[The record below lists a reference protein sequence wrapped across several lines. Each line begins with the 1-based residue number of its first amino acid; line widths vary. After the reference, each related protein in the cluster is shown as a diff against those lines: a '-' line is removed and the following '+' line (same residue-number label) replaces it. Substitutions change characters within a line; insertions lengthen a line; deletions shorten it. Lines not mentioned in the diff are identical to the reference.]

1 MVLFW
6 ILGLAMALESTDWVI
21 LNDTVMGGRST
32 ATIEELDSN
41 IIFNGTV
48 SLKNNGGFAS
58 MRTID
63 SVDLS
68 AQTTV
73 EIQLSGSNVPVQ
85 FIVWMGQGANLYYAK
100 EVVVQS
106 EIQSLNF
113 VDFIPKS
120 YGRVVAAPSL
130 MRQDRSQV
138 SVGLLVGDGY
148 EGDFSLR
155 LEQLNFVDDETARL
169 PTMNVQTS
177 ARITQVLQRAIQ
189 RGVPAYNSGDPRQC
203 AAIYQTALEDLLLLA
218 SDDLPAD
225 VQENIQSV
233 LRTTSSMSPNDQ
245 AWAYRRVMD
254 ELLQMM

>member
-1 MVLFW
+1 
-6 ILGLAMALESTDWVI
+6 MALDSTNWGT
-21 LNDTVMGGRST
+21 LNDTVMGGQST
-32 ATIEELDSN
+32 ATIEDLDSS
-41 IIFNGTV
+41 IVFQGTV

-58 MRTID
+58 MRTIEPM
-63 SVDLS
+63 DLN

-73 EIQLSGSNVPVQ
+73 QIHLNGYNVPVQ
-85 FIVWMGQGANLYYAK
+85 FVVWMGQGANLYYAK
-100 EVVVQS
+100 EITVQS

-155 LEQLNFVDDETARL
+155 LEQLDFVDDETARL
-169 PTMNVQTS
+169 PTMNVQDS
-177 ARITQVLQRAIQ
+177 AGIAQVLQRAIQ
-189 RGVPAYNSGDPRQC
+189 RGVPAYNSGNPTLC
-203 AAIYQTALEDLLLLA
+203 AAIYQTALEDILLLVG
-218 SDDLPAD
+218 DDLPVD
-225 VQENIQSV
+225 VRRDIQGV
-233 LRTTSSMSPNDQ
+233 LQSASSMTPDEQ

-254 ELLQMM
+254 ALMQVL